1 MFCLVIS
8 FATRGYFRLFFALL
22 SGLLCG
28 YARQMAIVLDQ
39 KSLASYYG
47 RDVTISGVLLD
58 DVENKDSQTR
68 LRIGSLHINNS
79 INTLDCQAYVML
91 SERSDDIERSDS
103 VTLRGVLGDGFG
115 EYDGFMYQ
123 PELMSLGKPSPPDIA
138 NQIKHS
144 FLNNIRSLFDE
155 DISNLALGYLVGDKS
170 NMSDI
175 FIQKLRLAGL
185 SHLVVTSGFHLS
197 ILIEIMKKILNKV
210 SRAAT
215 IFGIVAV
222 VVSFISV
229 AGFSASMARAS
240 LMSLLGLAAWYFGRK
255 FNPGRLFLY
264 VIALTLI
271 INPRNLTNVGWQ
283 LSFIAYFGIIFF
295 APVLMRFLYGP
306 RKPNS
311 FANALIIS
319 ISAQLFCLPI
329 SIYNFGMFSVAGII
343 VGLIISP
350 TIALVM
356 ALTLLSGTFLPFLAV
371 ALEVV
376 IKIHLFLI
384 DYAASIPWVAIE
396 LPPGNK
402 LMLLIYVP
410 LLAFLVFIKHI
421 TRFSFRP
428 RYTLDKS

>member
-1 MFCLVIS
+1 M
-8 FATRGYFRLFFALL
+8 

-28 YARQMAIVLDQ
+28 YARQMTIISDQ

-47 RDVTISGVLLD
+47 RDVIISGVLLD
-58 DVENKDSQTR
+58 DAENKDSQTR

-79 INTLDCQAYVML
+79 INTLDCQVYVML
-91 SERSDDIERSDS
+91 PERPDDIERSDS

-123 PELMSLGKPSPPDIA
+123 PELISLGKPSPPDIA
-138 NQIKHS
+138 NQIKHTFS
-144 FLNNIRSLFDE
+144 NNIRSLFDE

-264 VIALTLI
+264 VMALTLI

-295 APVLMRFLYGP
+295 APVLIRFLYGH

-350 TIALVM
+350 TIALAM

-402 LMLLIYVP
+402 LILLIYVP

>member
-1 MFCLVIS
+1 MTIIS
-8 FATRGYFRLFFALL
+8 
-22 SGLLCG
+22 
-28 YARQMAIVLDQ
+28 DQ

-58 DVENKDSQTR
+58 DAENKDSQTR

-79 INTLDCQAYVML
+79 INTLDCQVYVML
-91 SERSDDIERSDS
+91 PERHDDIERSDS

-123 PELMSLGKPSPPDIA
+123 PELISLGKPSPPDIA
-138 NQIKHS
+138 NQIKHTFS
-144 FLNNIRSLFDE
+144 NNIRSLFDE

-215 IFGIVAV
+215 IIGIVAV
-222 VVSFISV
+222 VTSFISV

-264 VIALTLI
+264 VVALTLI

-295 APVLMRFLYGP
+295 APVLMRFLYGSC
-306 RKPNS
+306 KPNS
-311 FANALIIS
+311 FANALIVS

-376 IKIHLFLI
+376 IRIHLFLI

-396 LPPGNK
+396 LPPGNI
-402 LMLLIYVP
+402 LILLIYVP
-410 LLAFLVFIKHI
+410 LLVFLVFIKRI

-428 RYTLDKS
+428 RYALDKS

>member
-1 MFCLVIS
+1 
-8 FATRGYFRLFFALL
+8 
-22 SGLLCG
+22 
-28 YARQMAIVLDQ
+28 MAIISDQ

-58 DVENKDSQTR
+58 DAENKDSQTR

-79 INTLDCQAYVML
+79 INTLDCQVYVML
-91 SERSDDIERSDS
+91 PERHDDIERSDS

-123 PELMSLGKPSPPDIA
+123 PELISLGKPSPPDIA
-138 NQIKHS
+138 NQIKHTFS
-144 FLNNIRSLFDE
+144 NNIRSLFDE

-215 IFGIVAV
+215 IIGIVAV
-222 VVSFISV
+222 VTSFISV

-264 VIALTLI
+264 VVALTLI

-295 APVLMRFLYGP
+295 APVLMRFLYGSC
-306 RKPNS
+306 KPNS
-311 FANALIIS
+311 FANALIVS

-376 IKIHLFLI
+376 IRIHLFLI

-396 LPPGNK
+396 LPPGNI
-402 LMLLIYVP
+402 LILLIYVP
-410 LLAFLVFIKHI
+410 LLVFLVFIKRI

-428 RYTLDKS
+428 RYALDKS

>member
-1 MFCLVIS
+1 
-8 FATRGYFRLFFALL
+8 
-22 SGLLCG
+22 
-28 YARQMAIVLDQ
+28 MAIISDQ

-58 DVENKDSQTR
+58 DAENKDSQIR

-79 INTLDCQAYVML
+79 INTLDCQVYVML
-91 SERSDDIERSDS
+91 PERHDDIERSDS

-123 PELMSLGKPSPPDIA
+123 PELISLGKPSPPDIA
-138 NQIKHS
+138 NQIKHTFS
-144 FLNNIRSLFDE
+144 NNIRSLFDE

-215 IFGIVAV
+215 IIGIVAV
-222 VVSFISV
+222 VTSFISV

-264 VIALTLI
+264 VVALTLI

-295 APVLMRFLYGP
+295 APVLMRFLYGSC
-306 RKPNS
+306 KPNS
-311 FANALIIS
+311 FANALIVS

-376 IKIHLFLI
+376 IRIHLFLI

-396 LPPGNK
+396 LPPGNI
-402 LMLLIYVP
+402 LILLIYVP
-410 LLAFLVFIKHI
+410 LLVFLVFIKRI

-428 RYTLDKS
+428 RYALDKS